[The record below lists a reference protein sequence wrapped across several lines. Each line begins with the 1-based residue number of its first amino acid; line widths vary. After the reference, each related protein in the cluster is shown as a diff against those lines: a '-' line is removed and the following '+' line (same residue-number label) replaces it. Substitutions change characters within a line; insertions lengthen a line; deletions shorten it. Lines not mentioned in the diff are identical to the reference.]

1 MPTSS
6 LRCPTG
12 PWIWYERAREALLTI
27 LGEETIDGFIK
38 EAKKGNEQGHD
49 RIIKVPSGKAEKVAM
64 ALNAVTPD
72 RKYPASYSVLAK
84 GDDTVIIRSRPWNIV
99 T

>member
-6 LRCPTG
+6 LRCPIG
-12 PWIWYERAREALLTI
+12 PWTWYERAREALLTI

-38 EAKKGNEQGHD
+38 EAKKGSERGHD

-64 ALNAVTPD
+64 ALNVVAPD
-72 RKYPASYSVLAK
+72 REHPASYSVLAK
-84 GDDTVIIRSRPWNIV
+84 GDDTVIIRSRAWNIV